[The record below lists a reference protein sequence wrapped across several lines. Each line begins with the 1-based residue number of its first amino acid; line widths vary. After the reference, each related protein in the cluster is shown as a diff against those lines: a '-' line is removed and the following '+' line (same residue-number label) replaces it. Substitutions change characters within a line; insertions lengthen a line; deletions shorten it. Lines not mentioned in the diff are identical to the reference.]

1 MTELILIRHGQACF
15 GTDEY
20 DRLSP
25 LGIQQV
31 ERLAAHLAQS
41 PTPPTTLVHGS
52 LRRQRQTADLI
63 LQGLEANG
71 RRLALTRDDRLDEY
85 DIAGVFWGYLDDILA
100 QQPDLAPY
108 RDRLNEHP
116 AVFETVYRAIM
127 QTWIADATPSRR
139 GLQSWPE
146 FQQQV
151 RDAFEHIRDR
161 AGDRVLVV
169 TSGAVIAS
177 LLGQALNLD
186 PAMVLGL
193 NSGLY
198 NSSLTRFLVIDGK
211 LVLTEFNTVPHLQ
224 GTGDRDLHSKR

>member
-15 GTDEY
+15 GTDDY

-25 LGIQQV
+25 LGAQQV
-31 ERLAAHLAQS
+31 ERLAAHLAQA
-41 PTPPTTLVHGS
+41 PAPAANLFHGS
-52 LRRQRQTADLI
+52 LQRQRQTADLI
-63 LQGLEANG
+63 RQGHEANG

-100 QQPDLAPY
+100 QRPDLAPY
-108 RDRLNEHP
+108 RDRLNDHP
-116 AVFETVYRAIM
+116 DVFETVYRAIM
-127 QTWIADATPSRR
+127 QTWIADPTPSRR

-151 RDAFEHIRDR
+151 REAFDNIRDR

-177 LLGQALNLD
+177 LLGQALDLD
-186 PAMVLGL
+186 PAMVLRL
-193 NSGLY
+193 NSGLC
-198 NSSLTRFLVIDGK
+198 NSSLTRFLIIDGK
-211 LVLTEFNTVPHLQ
+211 LVLTEFNTLPHLQ